1 VSREVIAT
9 MSASEAGVPPYWS
22 ANFWDHDVDATAA
35 KALELG
41 GAAVAAPFDTP
52 ISRMA
57 VIADPHGVS
66 FSISNVPIPG

>member
-1 VSREVIAT
+1 MGVADAT
-9 MSASEAGVPPYWS
+9 ASPHWS

-35 KALELG
+35 RAVELG
-41 GAAVAAPFDTP
+41 GAALAEPFDTP

-66 FSISNVPIPG
+66 FSISNVPAQATPAGVK